1 MYEEEIVL
9 DQLSVMRWL
18 MTGSPDEETAAN
30 VAYLDFNNIFDTVP
44 CNILIDK
51 LKRYRLEKW
60 TTKLI

>member
-51 LKRYRLEKW
+51 LKRYRLEEW

>member
-1 MYEEEIVL
+1 
-9 DQLSVMRWL
+9 

-51 LKRYRLEKW
+51 LKLYRLEKW